1 MYLKWK
7 TKKMLVQKNSIPNW
21 AEDDRPR
28 EKMVLK
34 GKHTLS
40 NAELLAIIIGTGS
53 GQKSA
58 VDLGRELLALSNG
71 DLQSFGK
78 LGLNQLTAVKG
89 IGASKAIAIMAALE
103 LGRRRKEMHQ
113 QRKVKI
119 TSAEVAYHLL
129 SGYYQ
134 DLLHEECYVIFV
146 NNANEVLQI
155 KQHTIGGQ
163 SGTLIDAKIVFK
175 HGFELSATGII
186 LSHNHPSGQ
195 LKPSEADLKLT
206 KKIVRFGEMIEM
218 NVLDHLIITDNG
230 YFSFANEN
238 LL

>member
-1 MYLKWK
+1 
-7 TKKMLVQKNSIPNW
+7 MLEQKCSIPHW

-34 GKHTLS
+34 GRHTLS
-40 NAELLAIIIGTGS
+40 DAELLAIIIGTGS

-71 DLQSFGK
+71 DLFSFGK
-78 LGLNQLTAVKG
+78 LRLNQLTAVKG
-89 IGASKAIAIMAALE
+89 IGSSKAVAVMAALE
-103 LGRRRKEMHQ
+103 LGRRRKEMHSEK
-113 QRKVKI
+113 RIKI
-119 TSAEVAYHLL
+119 TSATVAYNLL
-129 SGYYQ
+129 RGYYQ
-134 DLLHEECYVIFV
+134 DLMHEECYVIYV
-146 NNANEVLQI
+146 NNANDVLQI
-155 KQHTIGGQ
+155 KQLSIGGQ
-163 SGTLIDAKIVFK
+163 SATLIDAKIVFK
-175 HGFELSATGII
+175 LGIDLSATGII